1 MCCLVVVGGVRVVV
15 VVVVVVGV
23 GGVVVVRGVS
33 PLCHDVDA
41 GEDPPRVAGGDLDA
55 HDRRAGQQ
63 ADLHT

>member
-1 MCCLVVVGGVRVVV
+1 MVVV
-15 VVVVVVGV
+15 VVVVVV
-23 GGVVVVRGVS
+23 VVWGVS

-41 GEDPPRVAGGDLDA
+41 GEDAPRVAGGDLDA

>member
-1 MCCLVVVGGVRVVV
+1 MVVV
-15 VVVVVVGV
+15 VVVVVV
-23 GGVVVVRGVS
+23 VVWGVS